1 MTAPRYNIFK
11 DFYETKEIINKNA
24 EGLYNDKHL
33 KLIATLEKFFQSGI
47 WAKNDTEKLMFYRAN
62 SDLTSAQLANLI
74 NVNQN
79 TYRATLSRLN
89 TRLRKML
96 FLGMTLSDVCTS
108 QNSEI
113 IEKTRSVV
121 EFLLMRFDFYSEM
134 PSYMITKI
142 NDYCISASDD
152 TFNEEDI
159 FSALFFLGRFSEVTF
174 NESLKHI
181 KPAALKYVMQRLSG
195 DKYTEEMSYFKNCQ
209 VIASKPQK
217 MQQSYIERVKNGK

>member
-1 MTAPRYNIFK
+1 MRYNIFK
-11 DFYETKEIINKNA
+11 DFYETKELISKNV

-33 KLIATLEKFFQSGI
+33 KLISTLEKFFQSGI

-89 TRLRKML
+89 TRLRNLL
-96 FLGMTLSDVCTS
+96 FQGMKLSDVCTS
-108 QNSEI
+108 ENLEFINRTQSA
-113 IEKTRSVV
+113 V

-134 PSYMITKI
+134 PSNLITKI

-152 TFNEEDI
+152 TFNEEDM
-159 FSALFFLGRFSEVTF
+159 FSALFFLGRFSEVAF

-181 KPAALKYVMQRLSG
+181 NPSALKYVMQRLSG
-195 DKYTEEMSYFKNCQ
+195 DKYTEEMNYFKSCQ

-217 MQQSYIERVKNGK
+217 MQQSYIERIKNGK

>member
-1 MTAPRYNIFK
+1 MASSRYNIFK
-11 DFYETKEIINKNA
+11 DFYETKEVVNKHA

-33 KLIATLEKFFQSGI
+33 RLIATLEKFFQSGI

-96 FLGMTLSDVCTS
+96 FQGMALSDVCTS

-113 IEKTRSVV
+113 IEKTQSVV

-134 PSYMITKI
+134 PSYLITKI
-142 NDYCISASDD
+142 NDYCISVSDEK
-152 TFNEEDI
+152 FSEEEL
-159 FSALFFLGRFSEVTF
+159 FSALLFLGRFSEVAT
-174 NESLKHI
+174 NESLKI
-181 KPAALKYVMQRLSG
+181 INPAALKYAMHQLSS
-195 DKYTEEMSYFKNCQ
+195 DKYTEEMSYFKRCQ
-209 VIASKPQK
+209 VIASKPLK
-217 MQQSYIERVKNGK
+217 MSQANIESIKKAQ